1 MLTHILRVLRNE
13 SLIKEL
19 LFTSKYLQSSVKCSW
34 QDGDRTSAE
43 IRRQQ
48 CPRWN
53 TAKVRSNPYDHDVYP
68 CLKIGFWYGWLG
80 FRSSFWVNLKWVV
93 TCPWIPNSL
102 FPPKIRSF
110 LKPKRE
116 GSDWHC
122 RSSCWPSL
130 TIRPGHSGGEEKGD
144 GLQLSIQ
151 SSRPSSVCLS
161 VFLFS
166 KFSSWF
172 VQAVNQSYR
181 PALWSQSSDR
191 NGGGGAGLWDKKSLP
206 HFRLTGF
213 VGF

>member
-1 MLTHILRVLRNE
+1 M
-13 SLIKEL
+13 
-19 LFTSKYLQSSVKCSW
+19 KCSW
-34 QDGDRTSAE
+34 QDGDRTSAK

-48 CPRWN
+48 CSRWS
-53 TAKVRSNPYDHDVYP
+53 TAKIRCNPYDHDVYP
-68 CLKIGFWYGWLG
+68 YLKIGFWHRLDGFLG
-80 FRSSFWVNLKWVV
+80 QLEMTCNLFML
-93 TCPWIPNSL
+93 WIPKSP
-102 FPPKIRSF
+102 FPHKIRSF
-110 LKPKRE
+110 LKLKNE

-122 RSSCWPSL
+122 RSPCWPSL
-130 TIRPGHSGGEEKGD
+130 TIRPEHSGGEEKGD
-144 GLQLSIQ
+144 GPQLSIQ

-191 NGGGGAGLWDKKSLP
+191 NGGGGAWLRDKKSLP